1 MADICS
7 KYSAILTTIFLLYD
21 PAVNNEMLFAE
32 HFRVYPNV
40 ILLSNRG
47 ENNKED
53 FVKEAFLLYETKNY
67 KKASDAFNKLYSISK
82 EDYFLFYQGISL
94 LADNNFQKVL
104 MFWKIIIGK
113 RIIATLLKRPIGI

>member
-1 MADICS
+1 
-7 KYSAILTTIFLLYD
+7 
-21 PAVNNEMLFAE
+21 MLFAE

-94 LADNNFQKVL
+94 LA
-104 MFWKIIIGK
+104 G
-113 RIIATLLKRPIGI
+113 